1 MSAELQWAIIRKNS
15 CFIVKSLGTTLSRD
29 PNNITGTNSFK
40 SNGLV
45 NKHVVGVKAADK
57 GVVLTT
63 KAKGRLS
70 SSTLSRGG
78 RRTIKTIRA
87 ATAGSHYRAD
97 LTEGAL
103 RKAAAIIRSQKN
115 KSVAKRRTRKSKN

>member
-1 MSAELQWAIIRKNS
+1 MAADLQWAIIRNNS

-45 NKHVVGVKAADK
+45 NKKVVGVNAADK

-63 KAKGRLS
+63 KAKGSLTK
-70 SSTLSRGG
+70 STLSRGG

-87 ATAGSHYRAD
+87 ATTGSHYRPD
-97 LTEGAL
+97 LTDAAI
-103 RKAAAIIRSQKN
+103 RKASAITRSQKN
-115 KSVAKRRTRKSKN
+115 KSVAKRRSRKNKN